1 MPQGK
6 PLQGEIYKHFKG
18 NNYQIICVA
27 THSETKEPMVVYKAL
42 YDEKQI
48 YCRPFDMF
56 VSEVDKVKYP
66 DVAQIYRFELVKEDD
81 ADGIDPVL
89 KAFLDEDDLEEKV
102 KLLVEHEASITDNLI
117 DAMAA
122 SLDTVIAEGDTDLRL
137 YQLKQTL
144 RTRTKYEGTRLR

>member
-48 YCRPFDMF
+48 
-56 VSEVDKVKYP
+56 
-66 DVAQIYRFELVKEDD
+66 
-81 ADGIDPVL
+81 
-89 KAFLDEDDLEEKV
+89 
-102 KLLVEHEASITDNLI
+102 
-117 DAMAA
+117 
-122 SLDTVIAEGDTDLRL
+122 
-137 YQLKQTL
+137 
-144 RTRTKYEGTRLR
+144 